1 MVRLV
6 KICLIGD
13 RKTGKSQLMLN
24 FGKQVFGTY
33 PRFENIEEDLDIY
46 GQCVRVR
53 VYDAP
58 CQDEARRLRMALYP
72 NCDAVVLC
80 ASLDN
85 LASLENLSKKW
96 LEELRT
102 ARMTRHPLLLALTK
116 SDLRVDSSADLIKP
130 DAISQNARKLQVT
143 DLFECSAKT
152 GENVKQTFR
161 RAAELVVR
169 NDGEKS
175 GKCCAIS

>member
-24 FGKQVFGTY
+24 FGKQLFGTY

-46 GQCVRVR
+46 GQSVRVR

-58 CQDEARRLRMALYP
+58 CDVSSSCVNTINDSNEKSQDEARRLRMALYP

-85 LASLENLSKKW
+85 PVSLENLSKKW

-130 DAISQNARKLQVT
+130 EAPAP
-143 DLFECSAKT
+143 
-152 GENVKQTFR
+152 FR
-161 RAAELVVR
+161 IVLT
-169 NDGEKS
+169 
-175 GKCCAIS
+175 

>member
-1 MVRLV
+1 MRC
-6 KICLIGD
+6 CL
-13 RKTGKSQLMLN
+13 RELSKSMSLYFEPEDKLSCP
-24 FGKQVFGTY
+24 
-33 PRFENIEEDLDIY
+33 PRYHNKRYVY
-46 GQCVRVR
+46 GS
-53 VYDAP
+53 
-58 CQDEARRLRMALYP
+58 QDEARRLRMALYP

-85 LASLENLSKKW
+85 PVSLENLSKKW

-130 DAISQNARKLQVT
+130 EAISQNARKLQVT

-169 NDGEKS
+169 TDGEKN